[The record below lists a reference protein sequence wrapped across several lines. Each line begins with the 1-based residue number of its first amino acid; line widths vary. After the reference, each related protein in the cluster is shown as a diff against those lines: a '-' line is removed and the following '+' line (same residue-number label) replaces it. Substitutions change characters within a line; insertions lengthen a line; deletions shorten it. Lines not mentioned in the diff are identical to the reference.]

1 MIDAIGGSISLTF
14 MILINSEIA
23 LFRLSQAMQ
32 IRLELPIF
40 LMVDLK
46 QDQQ

>member
-14 MILINSEIA
+14 MVLINSEIA
-23 LFRLSQAMQ
+23 LFRLSSSDADKV
-32 IRLELPIF
+32 RYYRP
-40 LMVDLK
+40 MVDLK